1 MSRKPFVPAAL
12 LGKLWRCIIEFEM
25 LKEGD
30 RVLIGLSGGKD
41 SMFLTAALAEV
52 QQYAPF
58 KFDLACY
65 TVDTMFSSDFPKADL
80 ESFCAQYG
88 LKHYSSKVDV
98 TEAWQHRT
106 NTPCFTCAYFR
117 RAATNRTAL
126 ELGFNKVAWA
136 HHHDDAVE
144 TFFLNLVASGQLKTF
159 LPVTPLSRT
168 GLTLIRPLLYY
179 REAEII
185 SMVDELNLHPLK
197 TPAPTTATP
206 NARKPKNCCA
216 RCKASTP
223 KRMTIWRQ
231 PCVLPMPNFGLP
243 NAAKRSWQINS
254 THFGS
259 KSAKTGRNNAA
270 RSEYNFL
277 YDILTGGF
285 L

>member
-1 MSRKPFVPAAL
+1 MSRKPYVPADFL
-12 LGKLWRCIIEFEM
+12 SKLWRCIIEFDM
-25 LKEGD
+25 LHEGD

-52 QQYAPF
+52 QRYAPV
-58 KFDLACY
+58 KFELACY
-65 TVDTMFSSDFPKADL
+65 TVDTMFGSFPQAEL
-80 ESFCAQYG
+80 EEFCARYG
-88 LKHYSSKVDV
+88 IRHYSSRVDV

-185 SMVDELNLHPLK
+185 SMVQQLGLTPLK
-197 TPAPTTATP
+197 NPCPYDGNTKRQEAKELLQSLQSFNAEAYEHLASAMRSAPAELWPAKCTKDALTAKFR
-206 NARKPKNCCA
+206 AFWQQKN
-216 RCKASTP
+216 RH
-223 KRMTIWRQ
+223 RQ
-231 PCVLPMPNFGLP
+231 
-243 NAAKRSWQINS
+243 
-254 THFGS
+254 
-259 KSAKTGRNNAA
+259 
-270 RSEYNFL
+270 E
-277 YDILTGGF
+277 
-285 L
+285 

>member
-1 MSRKPFVPAAL
+1 MSRKPFVSAAL

-25 LKEGD
+25 LQEGD

-80 ESFCAQYG
+80 ESFCTQYG

-179 REAEII
+179 RETEII

-197 TPAPTTATP
+197 NPCPYDGHTKRQEAKELLRSLQGFNAEAYDHLAAAMRFANAELWPAKCGKTELADKFH
-206 NARKPKNCCA
+206 AFWQQKRKN
-216 RCKASTP
+216 
-223 KRMTIWRQ
+223 RQ
-231 PCVLPMPNFGLP
+231 
-243 NAAKRSWQINS
+243 
-254 THFGS
+254 
-259 KSAKTGRNNAA
+259 
-270 RSEYNFL
+270 E
-277 YDILTGGF
+277 
-285 L
+285 

>member
-1 MSRKPFVPAAL
+1 M
-12 LGKLWRCIIEFEM
+12 
-25 LKEGD
+25 
-30 RVLIGLSGGKD
+30 
-41 SMFLTAALAEV
+41 
-52 QQYAPF
+52 
-58 KFDLACY
+58 
-65 TVDTMFSSDFPKADL
+65 
-80 ESFCAQYG
+80 
-88 LKHYSSKVDV
+88 
-98 TEAWQHRT
+98 
-106 NTPCFTCAYFR
+106 
-117 RAATNRTAL
+117 
-126 ELGFNKVAWA
+126 
-136 HHHDDAVE
+136 E

-197 TPAPTTATP
+197 NPCPYDGHTKRQEA
-206 NARKPKNCCA
+206 KELLA
-216 RCKASTP
+216 RCRASTP
-223 KRMTIWRQ
+223 KRMTIWRL

-259 KSAKTGRNNAA
+259 KSVKTGRNNAA

>member
-65 TVDTMFSSDFPKADL
+65 TVDTMFSTDFPKAAL
-80 ESFCAQYG
+80 QSFCAQYG

-117 RAATNRTAL
+117 RAATNR
-126 ELGFNKVAWA
+126 G
-136 HHHDDAVE
+136 
-144 TFFLNLVASGQLKTF
+144 
-159 LPVTPLSRT
+159 
-168 GLTLIRPLLYY
+168 
-179 REAEII
+179 
-185 SMVDELNLHPLK
+185 
-197 TPAPTTATP
+197 
-206 NARKPKNCCA
+206 
-216 RCKASTP
+216 
-223 KRMTIWRQ
+223 
-231 PCVLPMPNFGLP
+231 
-243 NAAKRSWQINS
+243 
-254 THFGS
+254 
-259 KSAKTGRNNAA
+259 
-270 RSEYNFL
+270 
-277 YDILTGGF
+277 
-285 L
+285 

>member
-58 KFDLACY
+58 RFDLACY

-185 SMVDELNLHPLK
+185 SMVDKLNLHPLK

-206 NARKPKNCCA
+206 NARKPKNYCA
-216 RCKASTP
+216 RCRASTP

-243 NAAKRSWQINS
+243 NAEKRSWQINS
-254 THFGS
+254 MHFGS

-270 RSEYNFL
+270 RSEYNSL